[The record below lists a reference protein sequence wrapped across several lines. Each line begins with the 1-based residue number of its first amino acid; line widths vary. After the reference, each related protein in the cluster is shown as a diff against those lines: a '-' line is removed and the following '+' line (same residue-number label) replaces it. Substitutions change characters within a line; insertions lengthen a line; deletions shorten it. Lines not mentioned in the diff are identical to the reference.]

1 MTERNIMDRRE
12 LAELGAVGSVGAA
25 GVTMP
30 RLDQFA
36 DFFTGITPIAS
47 FFLILI
53 PTGIWAW
60 VRAVQYIK
68 ETIRKDN

>member
-1 MTERNIMDRRE
+1 MKERIIMDKRE
-12 LAELGAVGSVGAA
+12 LAELGAVGSVGTL
-25 GVTMP
+25 GVTAP

-60 VRAVQYIK
+60 VRAIQYIK
-68 ETIRKDN
+68 EHIRKD